1 MRGEQ
6 FYDLLLSP
14 LSHISEFRNNYR
26 ILKQT
31 DCLFQLRRVFCT
43 IISGVQRTIC
53 QIIHFILTTLCIYR
67 GWEQPRSW
75 TKLLWFTIIL
85 QFPSKQYEWL
95 STLFQAVIECLLK
108 LFTCPR
114 VHVSAVH
121 VLRAEGRDSVLPSL
135 LGADTDTE
143 ISCHFSQ
150 QKFSFST
157 VSPVM

>member
-43 IISGVQRTIC
+43 IISGVQHTIC

-114 VHVSAVH
+114 VSCPRAPCWGTWLRPPVSTGCWH
-121 VLRAEGRDSVLPSL
+121 WYWNIFPFLS
-135 LGADTDTE
+135 TE
-143 ISCHFSQ
+143 ILLLNCL
-150 QKFSFST
+150 T
-157 VSPVM
+157 CYVM